1 MTLQYIDPFKDGIHP
16 LRQELSE
23 VEIQEIIQGIL
34 EDQDW
39 MSLEEIS
46 AAMDYIF
53 DFITA
58 KKQTVEGVVT
68 LQ

>member
-1 MTLQYIDPFKDGIHP
+1 MTLQYIDPFKEGIHP

-23 VEIQEIIQGIL
+23 EEIQDIIQGIL
-34 EDQDW
+34 DNQDW
-39 MSLEEIS
+39 MTLEEIS

-58 KKQTVEGVVT
+58 KKQTVEGVIT

>member
-1 MTLQYIDPFKDGIHP
+1 MTLQYIDPDKNGIHP

-23 VEIQEIIQGIL
+23 EDMESIIQGIL
-34 EDQDW
+34 NDQDW
-39 MSLEEIS
+39 MSIEEIS

-53 DFITA
+53 DYITA
-58 KKQTVEGVVT
+58 QKQTVEGVAT